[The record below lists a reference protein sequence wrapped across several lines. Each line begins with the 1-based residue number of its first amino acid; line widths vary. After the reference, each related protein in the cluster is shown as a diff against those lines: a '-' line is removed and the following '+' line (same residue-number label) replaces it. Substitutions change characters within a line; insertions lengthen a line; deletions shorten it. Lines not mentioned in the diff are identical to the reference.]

1 MEAGTTRCR
10 GLGGCERIRRALPEE
25 AEALSALAL
34 RSKAHW
40 GYSDAFMRACR
51 TELTI
56 SPDEIETYPTFVVE
70 SRGEAIGFYTLERV
84 SDDEVELGYLFVEPA
99 AIGRGH
105 GRRLLEH
112 AKQQAV
118 GLGFRSLV
126 IQGDPHAERFYRMAG
141 GEQTGFRESASIPGR
156 QLPMFRIDLCEAE
169 KAT

>member
-1 MEAGTTRCR
+1 MVGGTTRR
-10 GLGGCERIRRALPEE
+10 SGFGSGEHIRRALPEE
-25 AEALSALAL
+25 AEALSELAF

-51 TELTI
+51 TELTL
-56 SPDEIETYPTFVVE
+56 SRDDIETHPTFVVE

-84 SDDEVELGYLFVEPA
+84 ADDEVELGYLFVEPS
-99 AIGRGH
+99 AIGRGY

-112 AKQQAV
+112 AKRQAV

-141 GEQTGFRESASIPGR
+141 GEHTGFRESDSIPGR
-156 QLPMFRIDLCEAE
+156 ELPMFRIDLCGAEEAP
-169 KAT
+169 

>member
-1 MEAGTTRCR
+1 MVDGTTEFS
-10 GLGGCERIRRALPEE
+10 GVGSGERIRRALPEE
-25 AEALSALAL
+25 AEALSALAF

-51 TELTI
+51 GELTI
-56 SPDEIETYPTFVVE
+56 SPDDIETHPTFVAE
-70 SRGEAIGFYTLERV
+70 ARGEAIGFYTLERV
-84 SDDEVELGYLFVEPA
+84 SDDEVELGYLFVEPS

-126 IQGDPHAERFYRMAG
+126 IQGDPNAERFYRMAG
-141 GEQTGFRESASIPGR
+141 GEQTGSRESASLPGR
-156 QLPMFRIDLCEAE
+156 ELPMFRIDLCGAEEAP
-169 KAT
+169 